1 MTVCLPIWH
10 SQCTRVRFTVLVTC
24 GDELAVHLIRFFAC
38 RGRLRNSGA
47 NCSTIGLCCV
57 TTTWQQIFED
67 ALGITEVGMGV
78 RKGGQNGNLSRTGN
92 WDLEPTFL
100 VKLVALFG
108 LFDLIF
114 AIIVDLPL
122 ILTLQ
127 TSQVWCKR
135 VARNFDRGQTTPMS
149 QHLNM

>member
-1 MTVCLPIWH
+1 
-10 SQCTRVRFTVLVTC
+10 
-24 GDELAVHLIRFFAC
+24 
-38 RGRLRNSGA
+38 
-47 NCSTIGLCCV
+47 
-57 TTTWQQIFED
+57 
-67 ALGITEVGMGV
+67 MGV